1 MGSLYT
7 IYMRHCPHFL
17 LAQNRKII
25 SIVSQASQSSPH
37 HRQPVKRSGQTRT
50 EQTWPRPGL
59 VWLDLAWLG
68 LSVRAQQQQQR
79 QQRATCPVCD

>member
-1 MGSLYT
+1 
-7 IYMRHCPHFL
+7 MRHCPHFL

-50 EQTWPRPGL
+50 DLAATGPGL
-59 VWLDLAWLG
+59 A
-68 LSVRAQQQQQR
+68 
-79 QQRATCPVCD
+79 